1 MASIQDAIE
10 AYRPELQMGDPVE
23 FDEVVEYLH
32 EKTGV
37 EQETIRQVFQGIPDL
52 AFWFMVRGRP
62 IEVPGLGHLRPRVAL
77 DGRIYPSID
86 GDPELVERMSEKE
99 AYRAEINRRENIG
112 ANLDRLAQ
120 MWNSSHPNDRIQGYN
135 PYAVKAG

>member
-1 MASIQDAIE
+1 MASIQDAVE
-10 AYRPELQMGDPVE
+10 AYRPELQMGDQVA
-23 FDEVVEYLH
+23 FDEVVEFIH

-52 AFWFMVRGRP
+52 AFWFMARGRP
-62 IEVPGLGHLRPRVAL
+62 IEVPGLGHLRPRIAL
-77 DGRIYPSID
+77 DGRIHPSLD
-86 GDPELVERMSEKE
+86 GDRELGEKLSESD

-112 ANLDRLAQ
+112 LNLDRLAQ
-120 MWNSSHPNDRIQGYN
+120 MWNSSHPDDRIQGYN

>member
-1 MASIQDAIE
+1 MASIQDAVE

-23 FDEVVEYLH
+23 FDEVIETLH

-37 EQETIRQVFQGIPDL
+37 DQDTIRQVFQGIPDL
-52 AFWFMVRGRP
+52 AFWFMARARP
-62 IEVPGLGHLRPRVAL
+62 IEVPGLGHLRPRIAL

-86 GDPELVERMSEKE
+86 GDPEMVERLSEKA

-112 ANLDRLAQ
+112 LNLDRLAQ